1 MILARVTELLVFSG
15 HFLMY
20 KTSINVIILATCR
33 STEDDFYH
41 RNRETELKGGK
52 LGSHRTQISG
62 LFPLL
67 SSSENLVVASF

>member
-52 LGSHRTQISG
+52 PPAGVTQNPDLWPIPTA
-62 LFPLL
+62 L
-67 SSSENLVVASF
+67 